1 MLTLNGQ
8 RTPGPQK
15 VVAGD
20 WNAAV
25 PSPPVPTLHIFPAS
39 CHQPRAG
46 SAGHLHARSLRQ
58 PRRPKV
64 LQLRR
69 LLTTNPAR
77 GSLLP

>member
-8 RTPGPQK
+8 RTSGPQK
-15 VVAGD
+15 VVARD

-25 PSPPVPTLHIFPAS
+25 PNPPVPAQYIFPAS

-46 SAGHLHARSLRQ
+46 SAGHLQALSLLQ

-69 LLTTNPAR
+69 PLTTSPAR